1 MSSGTSTDGRADLG
15 IDALELFVEVLS
27 QAETGSSSSDSF
39 YDRLCDAVCRLAR
52 MRRAIIF
59 RYDST
64 LRRVRAAGAY
74 GMDVAQF
81 ASAHVTV
88 ESAPI
93 AARALR
99 EDRVI
104 EVEGD
109 MSGQVPDEYSAL
121 FPEPVRLVCA
131 PMAASGRAIGV
142 ILADRLMTSPPLD
155 DADRSLLW
163 TLGKAAALASV
174 VRIFSAQFETARQLE
189 HRINLAREI
198 HEGVI
203 QRLFGVSMALD
214 GDGEL
219 PAAARERCASET
231 QAALSELRAAL
242 QRPLSRAPRAT
253 QTTLTAELER
263 LSGAHPELGI
273 TLKADAVVPASL
285 EPLAQ
290 SVLREAVRNAD
301 KHAKPSRVEVRVRD
315 ADGAFVLEV
324 VNDGVTRS
332 RGQTGMGL
340 RLAALEALQSG
351 GVVEFG
357 EREAGTWQVRL
368 VVPPD
373 G

>member
-1 MSSGTSTDGRADLG
+1 
-15 IDALELFVEVLS
+15 
-27 QAETGSSSSDSF
+27 
-39 YDRLCDAVCRLAR
+39 

-59 RYDST
+59 RYDGT
-64 LRRVRAAGAY
+64 MRRVRAAGAH

-81 ASAHVTV
+81 ARAHVTV

-99 EDRVI
+99 EDQVV
-104 EVEGD
+104 EVVGD
-109 MSGQVPDEYSAL
+109 VSGQVPDEYLAL
-121 FPEPVRLVCA
+121 VSEPVRLVCA
-131 PMAASGRAIGV
+131 PMSASGVAIGV
-142 ILADRLMTSPPLD
+142 ILADRLMSSPPLD
-155 DADRSLLW
+155 ESDRNLLW

-174 VRIFSAQFETARQLE
+174 ARIFAVQYETARQLE
-189 HRINLAREI
+189 HRIDLAREI

-219 PAAARERCASET
+219 PADARERCASET

-242 QRPLSRAPRAT
+242 QRPLGRAPRAT
-253 QTTLTAELER
+253 QTTLTAEVER
-263 LSGAHPELGI
+263 LSQAHPELGL
-273 TLKADAVVPASL
+273 TLDEREPGADRRWSRSRSRSCVRRSATPAST
-285 EPLAQ
+285 PRRRGWTCAC
-290 SVLREAVRNAD
+290 VT
-301 KHAKPSRVEVRVRD
+301 P
-315 ADGAFVLEV
+315 DGAFVLEV
-324 VNDGVTRS
+324 VNDGVSGS

-357 EREAGTWQVRL
+357 EREQGRWQVRL
-368 VVPPD
+368 VVPRGEGD